1 MHPELSAFATVYYWV
16 AWVHNIDL
24 SYANYFYSQN
34 KEEDIYGGLD
44 AFYEPASN
52 ENDIYSQLQS
62 CGVKSIPHSQIR

>member
-1 MHPELSAFATVYYWV
+1 MV
-16 AWVHNIDL
+16 DL
-24 SYANYFYSQN
+24 SYANYLTMFIYSQN

-52 ENDIYSQLQS
+52 ENEIYSQLQS